1 MAILLKKSGIICF
14 ILFILLWADFSGTGV
29 FSAPVKELPDTGENH
44 ALIIGIN
51 NYEEW
56 SKLKSPVK
64 DAEEMAKILSVK
76 YNFKKSNITLLT
88 DNSKEKPTLGNILA
102 SINKYMDSMT
112 AKDNLLVFFSGHGA
126 EDDQGETYWVPI
138 NGKKNVK
145 MTWIKHSDLCKEI
158 FASEK
163 FKVKN
168 LCILTDSV
176 FSSNLIR
183 SKSTSLTPYDLRYAE
198 KISEKAKINSRELI
212 SFDNDHWPGD
222 SKTGGLGLFTYYV
235 TKALSEN
242 PLEVIDFENLVFDD
256 NVLFPIRKKAG
267 TNMLRGRLKTKAEKG
282 GQFVITRLM
291 PSVAVDVVMTDV
303 NPEKGY
309 PGDIFNIKA
318 KTNNMAR
325 EVYIEI
331 DGQKQPMQGR
341 GTEWE
346 YNANI
351 GKVGTS
357 QYKVTA
363 VNDKDVEGK
372 PQTGQI
378 ITVKKTV
385 EKANI
390 TEAAV
395 EPKAGALGD
404 DFTFKALTDKP
415 AKGVTL
421 LIKGKPYEM
430 TGSGTQ
436 WLLSRKMDVT
446 GNVDFSTT
454 ATNKDGIPGTAKGGN
469 FTVKGAIANIV
480 ELTTNPKTGLAGEEF
495 LITAITD
502 RPASSVSIQID
513 GATLP
518 MQGSDKTWQFKRK
531 IPDAGTKPFTVMA
544 KNTEGAAGLAKTGEI
559 ITRKTAV
566 VIPDVASVD
575 INVVAPGKGYPG
587 DSFMIKARTSSPS
600 ESVVVE
606 IENERHAMQGSGTD
620 WNYLAKINKLGP
632 SKYRVIAK
640 GKEGQGQS
648 KEGEI
653 ITVKEAAAPVNVIT
667 ASVSPQEGFI
677 GKQFVFKAATD
688 KPAKGVTLL
697 LGNERFNM
705 TGSDTNWQLA
715 KNMEKAGTLSFS
727 MIPRN
732 KDDVE
737 GGIKTASLTVQEKGF
752 KYNPDG
758 TITDLVTGKVQKRF
772 VDNNNG
778 TVTDLLTNV
787 MWMKEPKTVAMTWD
801 DAVEYCQNLDIKG
814 QTGWRLPTIAELER
828 LVDTKQQNPALPPGN
843 PFSNVITHVGYWT
856 KTKHKFGPQYVYQMN
871 IWYGKSEH
879 KKKSENSIVWPVK
892 YLE

>member
-1 MAILLKKSGIICF
+1 MSAPQKKFVIPFISIIV
-14 ILFILLWADFSGTGV
+14 ILFAIPTVKDV
-29 FSAPVKELPDTGENH
+29 RSAPVKELQDMGENH

-64 DAEEMAKILSVK
+64 DAEEMAKILSIK
-76 YNFKKSNITLLT
+76 YNFKKQNIVLLT
-88 DNSKEKPTLGNILA
+88 DNTKEKPTLGNVLA
-102 SINKYMDSMT
+102 NLNKYLDTMT
-112 AKDNLLVFFSGHGA
+112 AKDNLLVYFSGHGA

-176 FSSNLIR
+176 FSNNLIR
-183 SKSTSLTPYDLRYAE
+183 SKSTSLTPYDLRYSE
-198 KISEKAKINSRELI
+198 KITEKAKINSREVI

-235 TKALSEN
+235 SKALSEN

-267 TNMLRGRLKTKAEKG
+267 TNMLRGRLKTPAEKG
-282 GQFVITRLM
+282 GQFVIARLM
-291 PSVAVDVVMTDV
+291 PSVAVDVVMTNV
-303 NPEKGY
+303 EPEKGY

-318 KTNNMAR
+318 KTSSIAK
-325 EVYIEI
+325 EVYVEI

-346 YNANI
+346 FNANI
-351 GKVGTS
+351 GKTGTS

-363 VNDKDVEGK
+363 VNDKDAEGK
-372 PQTGQI
+372 AQTGQI
-378 ITVKKTV
+378 VTVKKTA
-385 EKANI
+385 EKANVM
-390 TEAAV
+390 EAAV
-395 EPKAGALGD
+395 EPKTGALGD
-404 DFTFKALTDKP
+404 DFTFKASTDKP

-421 LIKGKPYEM
+421 ILKGKPFEM

-436 WLLSRKMDVT
+436 WLLSRKMDIS
-446 GNVDFSTT
+446 GNVDFSTI
-454 ATNKDGIPGTAKGGN
+454 ATNKDGIPGSVKGGV
-469 FTVKGAIANIV
+469 FTVKSAIANV
-480 ELTTNPKTGLAGEEF
+480 VDVSTDPKTGLAGEEF
-495 LITAITD
+495 LITATTD
-502 RPASSVSIQID
+502 RPASTVSIQID

-518 MQGSDKTWQFKRK
+518 MTGSGNTWQFKRK
-531 IPDAGTKPFTVMA
+531 VPDAGKKPFTVLA
-544 KNTEGAAGLAKTGEI
+544 KNTEGAAGLSKTGEI

-566 VIPDVASVD
+566 IIPDVASVD

-587 DSFMIKARTSSPS
+587 DSFMIKAKTSAPS

-620 WNYLAKINKLGP
+620 WSYLARINKLGP

-653 ITVKEAAAPVNVIT
+653 FTVKEAAAPVNIIT
-667 ASVSPQEGFI
+667 ASVSPEEGYI
-677 GKQFVFKAATD
+677 GKQFIFKASTD
-688 KPAKGVTLL
+688 KPAKGVTIV
-697 LGNERFNM
+697 LGNERIPM

-715 KNMEKAGTLSFS
+715 KNIEKSGTIPFT

-737 GGIKTASLTVQEKGF
+737 GGIKTASLIVQEKGF

-772 VDNNNG
+772 VDNKDG
-778 TVTDLLTNV
+778 TITDLLTNV
-787 MWMKEPKTVAMTWD
+787 MWMKEPKTVALTWD
-801 DAVEYCQNLDIKG
+801 EAVEYCQNLEVKG
-814 QTGWRLPTIAELER
+814 QTGWRLPTIAEIEKLID
-828 LVDTKQQNPALPPGN
+828 VKQQNPALPPGH

-856 KTKHKFGPQYVYQMN
+856 KTKHKFGPQYVFQMN
-871 IWYGKSEH
+871 LWYGKSEH
-879 KKKSENSIVWPVK
+879 KKKSENSIVWPVR
-892 YLE
+892 YVE

>member
-1 MAILLKKSGIICF
+1 MAILLKKLGITRF
-14 ILFILLWADFSGTGV
+14 LLLILLSAGISVIGV
-29 FSAPVKELPDTGENH
+29 HSAPLKELPDTGENH

-56 SKLKSPVK
+56 SRLKSPVK

-76 YNFKKSNITLLT
+76 YNFEKSNITILT

-102 SINKYMDSMT
+102 SINKYMNSLT

-145 MTWIKHSDLCKEI
+145 MTWIKHSDLCKEV

-176 FSSNLIR
+176 FSNNLIR

-198 KISEKAKINSRELI
+198 KISEKAKINSREII

-222 SKTGGLGLFTYYV
+222 SKTGGHGLFTYYV
-235 TKALSEN
+235 SKALSEN
-242 PLEVIDFENLVFDD
+242 NLEVIDFENLVFDD
-256 NVLFPIRKKAG
+256 SVLFPIRKKAG
-267 TNMLRGRLKTKAEKG
+267 TNMLRGRLKTPAEKG

-291 PSVAVDVVMTDV
+291 PTLTVDVVMTDAE
-303 NPEKGY
+303 PEKGY

-318 KTNNMAR
+318 RTSSIAR

-346 YNANI
+346 YKANI
-351 GKVGTS
+351 AKAGTV
-357 QYKVTA
+357 QYKITA
-363 VNDKDVEGK
+363 VNDKDAEGK

-390 TEAAV
+390 TEVTV
-395 EPKAGALGD
+395 EPKTGAIGD
-404 DFTFKALTDKP
+404 DFTFKASTDKP
-415 AKGVTL
+415 AKGVSL
-421 LIKGKPYEM
+421 LIKGKSYDM

-436 WLLSRKMDVT
+436 WLLSRKIDVT

-454 ATNKDGIPGTAKGGN
+454 ATNKDGITGAGKIGN
-469 FTVKGAIANIV
+469 FTVKSAIANIV
-480 ELTTNPKTGLAGEEF
+480 EVTTNPKAGLAGEEF
-495 LITAITD
+495 LITAVTD

-513 GATLP
+513 GVAIP
-518 MQGSDKTWQFKRK
+518 MHGSGNTWQFKRK
-531 IPDAGTKPFTVMA
+531 IPEAGKKSFTVMA
-544 KNTEGAAGLAKTGEI
+544 KNTEGASGLTKTGEI
-559 ITRKTAV
+559 ITRKTAA

-587 DSFMIKARTSSPS
+587 DSFLIKARTSAPS
-600 ESVVVE
+600 ELVILE
-606 IENERHAMQGSGTD
+606 IEDEKHAMLGSGTE
-620 WNYLAKINKLGP
+620 WSYLAKINKLG
-632 SKYRVIAK
+632 SNKYMVIARI
-640 GKEGQGQS
+640 KEGQGQS

-653 ITVKEAAAPVNVIT
+653 VTVKEASAPVNVIT

-677 GKQFVFKAATD
+677 GKPFVFKASTD

-697 LGNERFNM
+697 LGKERIAM
-705 TGSDTNWQLA
+705 TGSDTNWQLS
-715 KNMEKAGTLSFS
+715 KNIENAGTLSFS

-737 GGIKTASLTVQEKGF
+737 GGIKTSSVTVQEKGF

-758 TITDLVTGKVQKRF
+758 TITDLVSGKVQKRF
-772 VDNNNG
+772 VDNNDG

-787 MWMKEPKTVAMTWD
+787 MWMKEPKTVALTWD
-801 DAVEYCQNLDIKG
+801 EAVEYCRNLEIKG
-814 QTGWRLPTIAELER
+814 QTGWRLPTIAELEK
-828 LVDTKQQNPALPPGN
+828 LVDPKQQNPALPPGH
-843 PFSNVITHVGYWT
+843 PFSNVYTHVGYWT
-856 KTKHKFGPQYVYQMN
+856 KTRHKFGPQYVYQMN

-892 YLE
+892 YIE